1 MSKFITLTQVRII
14 PKCPIDIYDSYVHL
28 GEIAVRK
35 DAIVSIAKANYHDI
49 ILLTGNY
56 DAKPIDAVFLK
67 VTYKVN
73 EEKFEE
79 VYVDEQFDEVLAKLE
94 E

>member
-1 MSKFITLTQVRII
+1 MKNFIILRPIRIHTDNVA
-14 PKCPIDIYDSYVHL
+14 KTKEYVHL
-28 GEIAVRK
+28 GEIAIRK
-35 DAIVSIAKANYHDI
+35 ENIVSIAKANYSNI
-49 ILLTGNY
+49 FLTTVHGY
-56 DAKPIDAVFLK
+56 AEPADCVFLK

-79 VYVDEQFDEVLAKLE
+79 VLVDEQFDEVLAKLE